1 MKGQVIL
8 DSPVESTINGW
19 KSESMPIHV
28 TRLFLL
34 NGDEFWCNFFVYGK
48 VSVFLYIQLTKNDL
62 NNQQIFEIVLR
73 MAKMSGR

>member
-1 MKGQVIL
+1 MGENLSQCPFMSHGCFFL
-8 DSPVESTINGW
+8 T
-19 KSESMPIHV
+19 V
-28 TRLFLL
+28 TNF
-34 NGDEFWCNFFVYGK
+34 DAFFVYGK

>member
-1 MKGQVIL
+1 MQ
-8 DSPVESTINGW
+8 
-19 KSESMPIHV
+19 
-28 TRLFLL
+28 
-34 NGDEFWCNFFVYGK
+34 FFVYGE